1 MHGGGQKKGHN
12 RGKVPG
18 RVDPS
23 ISTMAELGLT
33 KLEMKAK
40 VGCVPRCACA
50 LGLTKRLIAAVG
62 TSPDVPSDPATA
74 VSVGAARRV
83 FGEEAARH

>member
-40 VGCVPRCACA
+40 VGCVP
-50 LGLTKRLIAAVG
+50 
-62 TSPDVPSDPATA
+62 
-74 VSVGAARRV
+74 
-83 FGEEAARH
+83 